1 MNPKLLVQR
10 LLLIVL
16 LGSLPAK
23 VAQAQPVA
31 APNTT
36 GTTITVKGDRYDIG
50 GGQLSADQANLF
62 HNFSQF
68 GLSKS
73 QIANFLSNP
82 KIQNILAGVSGG
94 NPSIINGLIQV
105 TGGQSNLYLMNP
117 AGIVFGANASL
128 NVPAAFIATTANGIG
143 FGNGW
148 FSASGPSN
156 YSQLVGNPIGFAF
169 TVQQPGSI
177 INAGDLSVGSA
188 QRLALIGGT
197 VVNTGEL
204 SAPEGQVILAAVPGE
219 SFVRLSQTGQLLSLE
234 FQPLSTLT
242 SQPNAWSI
250 PVLSL
255 PKLLTG
261 PGAGEATGIAVNPDG
276 TVQLTGSQVEIP
288 FGTAKPNAPTTGL
301 AIAAGQINVS
311 GSQVGGNVQVLGDQV
326 QAIGANINAS
336 GVTGGG
342 TVLIGGGYQG
352 QGSLPTAQNTTIS
365 ADSIIQA
372 DALIQGN
379 GGQVVVWSDG
389 TTRFAGQISAKGGLV
404 GGNGGLIET
413 SGKQTLQVQDATVN
427 ASAPAGLAGTWL
439 LDPTDITI
447 AATGGTI
454 GQPTVA
460 VSAINTAL
468 NQGTSVVITTN
479 IGSNTDPGNITQLTE
494 APINYTGTGAG
505 VRLVMEA
512 ANDITLN
519 SGITA
524 SNGPLNVTLNA
535 QSTAGGDPVGTTGA
549 VNLNAA
555 INTNGGNFTAT
566 GQTIT
571 AASGAD
577 IQTNGG
583 NINLNSTDQ
592 INTVSSVLNTGA
604 STGSAGAID
613 LIAAGNIT
621 TGDLI
626 ATTASNNNGGN
637 ITLNSGSGSINS
649 TAGDITAVSGGG
661 QGGQINLSAAGD
673 ILTANLNTDG
683 VTAGGAISIDSS
695 GGVID
700 TTAGNVT
707 SEASG
712 NGGTGGAISLTTS
725 GGNISTG
732 NLSSAASTGAGGSIN
747 LTTIG
752 SGSINTTVGSLTA
765 SGQTAGGNIT
775 FSAVGPITTAA
786 LTSTA
791 SSGSGGVISLEN
803 AAATTA
809 SAIDLSGGLIEGGQ
823 ILVNGSGN
831 IITDSLTANG
841 TTGEGITL
849 VSNTGS
855 ITTSTGSLTTSGAD
869 VQIFAGQ
876 NIAVDAITTE
886 GGDIVLDT
894 TQGNITGSGALDTSS
909 STSGGLIGLE
919 ASQGSIDVS
928 SLRSEA
934 NSSTGTQGAIAIQA
948 DQDITVDSITSRSD
962 GAGST
967 VNITSQNGAIT
978 LGSTDLGSNFG
989 QGADVSLTAANDI
1002 QVSGTLFADAG
1013 SLNGGTIQITSQ
1025 TGNITTDNLVAAA
1038 TTSFGLSGTEQGN
1051 GGSISLQAATGI
1063 TTGSLFAF
1071 AESGNGGTV
1080 TTNTGGNTQVSLID
1094 AQGGTSGAGGTINM
1108 TTGQFFQATSDFTDQ
1123 NGLTASLSSAGATG
1137 DGSVT
1142 IRHGGGIVTPF
1153 TVGDASLNGTTA
1165 AISTGAGNSILP
1177 TRSFLGSYI
1186 QGNIQ
1191 ILSGGVNPTPPSP
1204 PTPPPPAPPSPPA
1217 PPLSP
1222 PSSLPL
1228 LSPTEQAQ
1236 VATNLQGQQIPFTTI
1251 TNLAIP
1257 AFVTAVL
1264 YPGAE
1269 IALTQIDT
1277 ALAEGNIDQAIL
1289 LIGQVWD
1296 QQFEDFFG
1304 QSLGTSPLSIAG
1316 MQDVLKKITLQTGK
1330 KPAILY
1336 VLSRPEQLELLL
1348 VTPEGKP
1355 IHKTVTAAN
1364 RATLLAM
1371 AKTFTDEIR
1380 DPRKINS
1387 TTYLKS
1393 AQQLHAW
1400 LIQSLAADLEAQNI
1414 NTIAFAM
1421 DAGLRSLPVAA
1432 LHDGQQFLV
1441 EQYSLGLMP
1450 SINLTDTR
1458 YRNIRRDRI
1467 LAMGSSEFSDQ
1478 APLPSVPVEVA
1489 TISQDLGG
1497 GQFLLNQDFTVAN
1510 LEAQRQRQKF
1520 GVIHLATH
1528 GSFDPGTPSDSYIQF
1543 FNGKLQL
1550 NQIRELNLNQPPTEL
1565 LTLSACRSAIGNEQA
1580 ELGFA
1585 GLAVQAGVKTAVASL
1600 WFVSD
1605 EGTLGLMT
1613 EFYNQ
1618 LATAPIKAEALR
1630 QAQIAML
1637 RGQIK
1642 VSKGQ
1647 LQLPQGEGIALP
1659 PMIAQQGDRVLS
1671 HPYYW
1676 AAFTMIGSPW

>member
-1 MNPKLLVQR
+1 MKAKIVVQR
-10 LLLIVL
+10 LLLISL
-16 LGSLPAK
+16 LSSLTGKA
-23 VAQAQPVA
+23 AQAQPVA

-36 GTTITVKGDRYDIG
+36 GTNVTVNGDRYDIG

-68 GLSKS
+68 GLSKN

-82 KIQNILAGVSGG
+82 QIQNILAGVSGG

-105 TGGQSNLYLMNP
+105 SGGQSNLYLMNP

-169 TVQQPGSI
+169 TVQQPGAI

-204 SAPEGQVILAAVPGE
+204 NAPAGQVILAAVPGE

-242 SQPNAWSI
+242 SQPNAWTI

-255 PKLLTG
+255 PQLLTG
-261 PGAGEATGIAVNPDG
+261 PGADEATGVTVNPDG
-276 TVQLTGSQVEIP
+276 TVQLTGGEPI
-288 FGTAKPNAPTTGL
+288 APTTGL
-301 AIAAGQINVS
+301 AIAAGRIDVS
-311 GSQVGGNVQVLGDQV
+311 SSQVGGTVQVLGDQV

-336 GVTGGG
+336 GLTGGG
-342 TVLIGGGYQG
+342 KVLIGGDYQG
-352 QGSLPTAQNTTIS
+352 QGSLPTTQQTTIS
-365 ADSIIQA
+365 PDSIIQA
-372 DALIQGN
+372 DALKQGN

-389 TTRFAGQISAKGGLV
+389 TTRFSGQITAKGGV
-404 GGNGGLIET
+404 EGGNGGLVET
-413 SGKQTLQVQDATVN
+413 SGKQSLQVLDATVN

-447 AATGGTI
+447 AATGGRI
-454 GQPTVA
+454 GEPTVA

-479 IGSNTDPGNITQLTE
+479 IGEGSDAGNITQLAE
-494 APINYTGTGAG
+494 APISYTGTAAD
-505 VRLVMEA
+505 VRLVLEA

-519 SGITA
+519 GGITA

-535 QSTAGGDPVGTTGA
+535 QSTAGGNPLGATGA
-549 VNLNAA
+549 VNLNAPVS
-555 INTNGGNFTAT
+555 TNGGSFTAT

-571 AASGAD
+571 SASGAN
-577 IQTNGG
+577 IETTGG
-583 NINLNSTDQ
+583 NIDLNSTGQ
-592 INTVSSVLNTGA
+592 IDTSRSSL
-604 STGSAGAID
+604 STGVSTGNAGS
-613 LIAAGNIT
+613 IT
-621 TGDLI
+621 LTAL
-626 ATTASNNNGGN
+626 ANMTTA
-637 ITLNSGSGSINS
+637 
-649 TAGDITAVSGGG
+649 
-661 QGGQINLSAAGD
+661 
-673 ILTANLNTDG
+673 
-683 VTAGGAISIDSS
+683 
-695 GGVID
+695 
-700 TTAGNVT
+700 
-707 SEASG
+707 
-712 NGGTGGAISLTTS
+712 
-725 GGNISTG
+725 
-732 NLSSAASTGAGGSIN
+732 NLSSAASNGTGGGIGLS
-747 LTTIG
+747 TTG
-752 SGSINTTVGSLTA
+752 GSINTTAGSVDA

-791 SSGSGGVISLEN
+791 SSGTGGVIDLSN
-803 AAATTA
+803 VAATTA
-809 SAIDLSGGLIEGGQ
+809 SPIDTSGGLIQGGQ
-823 ILVNGSGN
+823 IKVNASGN
-831 IITDSLTANG
+831 IVTASLTATG
-841 TTGEGITL
+841 TTGERITL
-849 VSNTGS
+849 VSNPGS
-855 ITTSTGSLTTSGAD
+855 ITASTGSFTTSGAD
-869 VQIFAGQ
+869 VQLLAGQ
-876 NIAVDAITTE
+876 NIAVTSITTD

-894 TQGNITGSGALDTSS
+894 TQGSITVSGTLDASS
-909 STSGGLIGLE
+909 STNGGSVGLE
-919 ASQGSIDVS
+919 ANQGSINVDGINS
-928 SLRSEA
+928 QA
-934 NSSTGTQGAIAIQA
+934 NSSPGTQGAIAILA
-948 DQDITVDSITSRSD
+948 NQDITVDSITTRSD
-962 GAGST
+962 GTGAT
-967 VNITSQNGAIT
+967 VSITSQNGAIS

-989 QGADVSLTAANDI
+989 QGASINISAANNI
-1002 QVSGTLFADAG
+1002 QINGTLFADAG

-1025 TGNITTDNLVAAA
+1025 NGSISTDNLVAAA
-1038 TTSFGLSGTEQGN
+1038 TTSFGLSGTPQGN
-1051 GGSISLQAATGI
+1051 GGRIALQAATGI
-1063 TTGSLFAF
+1063 TTGDLSAF
-1071 AESGNGGTV
+1071 AELGTGGTV
-1080 TTNTGGNTQVSLID
+1080 TLNSGGNTQVNLIN
-1094 AQGGTSGAGGTINM
+1094 AQGGTSGTGGTINVS
-1108 TTGQFFQATSDFTDQ
+1108 TGQFFQATSDFTDQ
-1123 NGLTASLSSAGATG
+1123 NGLTTSLSSAGATG
-1137 DGSVT
+1137 DGSIS
-1142 IRHGGGIVTPF
+1142 IRHGGILTPF
-1153 TVGDASLNGTTA
+1153 IVGDASSNGTAA
-1165 AISTGAGNSILP
+1165 AISTGANNSILP
-1177 TRSFLGSYI
+1177 TRSFLGNFQ
-1186 QGNIQ
+1186 QGNIR
-1191 ILSGGVNPTPPSP
+1191 ILNGLNPTPAP
-1204 PTPPPPAPPSPPA
+1204 PPSPNPS
-1217 PPLSP
+1217 PTPVQPQPVP
-1222 PSSLPL
+1222 PSSPLPIFSL
-1228 LSPTEQAQ
+1228 ANTLAQ
-1236 VATNLQGQQIPFTTI
+1236 VATDLQGQQIPFTTI
-1251 TNLAIP
+1251 TNLATP
-1257 AFVTAVL
+1257 ALVTAVL

-1277 ALAEGNIDQAIL
+1277 ALAAGNIDQAIL

-1330 KPAILY
+1330 KPAIVY

-1355 IHKTVTAAN
+1355 IHKTVTEAN

-1371 AKTFTDEIR
+1371 AKTFTDQVK
-1380 DPRKINS
+1380 DPRNINS
-1387 TTYLKS
+1387 TSYLKS
-1393 AQQLHAW
+1393 AQQLYGW
-1400 LIQSLAADLEAQNI
+1400 LIQPLAADLQAQNI

-1432 LHDGQQFLV
+1432 LHNGQQFLV

-1497 GQFLLNQDFTVAN
+1497 GQSLLNQDFTVAN

-1550 NQIRELNLNQPPTEL
+1550 NQLRELNLNQPPTEL

-1637 RGQIK
+1637 QGQIK
-1642 VSKGQ
+1642 VSNGQ
-1647 LQLPQGEGIALP
+1647 LQLPQGESIALP
-1659 PMIAQQGDRVLS
+1659 PAIAQQGDRVLS

-1676 AAFTMIGSPW
+1676 SAFTMIGSPW